1 MSEATR
7 RLLNYFENNKKVGKF
22 GIKYL
27 DDKLKGIL
35 KGDLV
40 LIGARSGAGKS
51 TLAEMIAEH
60 NANLGYK
67 VHLFSLE
74 NFEDDAFRNKAYHK
88 YMELTRNWNI
98 HPRDFASGDFNIDFN
113 KLEQASDY
121 AEEIYNKFSIT
132 NRQTTGY
139 SLENLLDDMNRV
151 CAVEDKPLIIL
162 DHLDYVNK
170 NNPNENDNTHMV
182 QLMSKIRELQDSYK
196 VAVVAISHLRKNAN
210 QKEMP
215 IIPSVDEFIG
225 SGNKVKEST
234 VVIMVAPADEEN
246 ETELNDDLKK
256 TWFSIKKVRNGG
268 IDNKN
273 GLLTYSKKRN
283 VYLDDYEEYVVR
295 GKSKERAC
303 K

>member
-1 MSEATR
+1 MKSSD
-7 RLLNYFENNKKVGKF
+7 RLLTYFENNKKVGKF

-27 DDKLKGIL
+27 DDKLRGIL

-88 YMELTRNWNI
+88 YMELTGDWKL
-98 HPRDFASGDFNIDFN
+98 HPRDFASGDFNIDAD
-113 KLEQASDY
+113 KLIEAGEY
-121 AEEIYNKFSIT
+121 AEKIYDKFTIT
-132 NRQTTGY
+132 NRKTTGY
-139 SLENLLDDMNRV
+139 TLENLLDDMNRV
-151 CAVEDKPLIIL
+151 CATEEKPLIIL

-170 NNPNENDNTHMV
+170 DNPNENDNTHMV
-182 QLMSKIRELQDSYK
+182 KLMSKIRELQDSYK

-215 IIPSVDEFIG
+215 VIPSVDEFIG

-246 ETELNDDLKK
+246 EASLNDDIKL

-268 IDNKN
+268 IDNKH
-273 GLLTYSKKRN
+273 GLLKYSKKRN
-283 VYLDDYEEYVVR
+283 MYLDEYDEYVVR
-295 GKSKERAC
+295 GKNKE
-303 K
+303 KVL